1 MQKLCPLVLSV
12 ARGPKALLKTSGAIF
27 PNTDWPRLIN
37 DKFEFYLK
45 LNERFAKRTRITSLF
60 CSPFTF
66 QNFRANSL
74 QSYLLFWWP
83 SCYRGNRYVGVNFQK
98 FDSCI
103 VPEVFLLLNDTS
115 IWRLSTWLKDYCY
128 VHIYI
133 YSTRLWTIFT
143 KFITVPHV
151 LLQRVT
157 GITKWGDYYK
167 VIKKVGFSLP
177 SIFSQLT
184 DSDRSLGYGVF
195 AYRAELIFSPIRM
208 KYSLYSPGPNVLDE
222 VTLGS
227 WSRIKMV
234 FTTRS
239 KLASLLFVLGLTAF
253 LFCISYKAEIRKGN
267 SKSRNNN
274 RRIGKLMSWKWFTA
288 FDARQV
294 NYRLIMPSEFQ

>member
-1 MQKLCPLVLSV
+1 MAKLL
-12 ARGPKALLKTSGAIF
+12 
-27 PNTDWPRLIN
+27 PRESLCW
-37 DKFEFYLK
+37 LK
-45 LNERFAKRTRITSLF
+45 LPEIRLLYRSRGFSFAKRYKYM
-60 CSPFTF
+60 
-66 QNFRANSL
+66 AA
-74 QSYLLFWWP
+74 
-83 SCYRGNRYVGVNFQK
+83 
-98 FDSCI
+98 FDMI
-103 VPEVFLLLNDTS
+103 KRLLLCT
-115 IWRLSTWLKDYCY
+115 
-128 VHIYI
+128 

-208 KYSLYSPGPNVLDE
+208 KYSLFSPGPNVLDE

-253 LFCISYKAEIRKGN
+253 FFCISYKAEIRKGN

-294 NYRLIMPSEFQ
+294 NYRLVMPSEFQ

>member
-115 IWRLSTWLKDYCY
+115 IWRLSTWLKDYCH
-128 VHIYI
+128 VH
-133 YSTRLWTIFT
+133 TLLIFG
-143 KFITVPHV
+143 P
-151 LLQRVT
+151 
-157 GITKWGDYYK
+157 
-167 VIKKVGFSLP
+167 SLP
-177 SIFSQLT
+177 SLLQCHMSYYKEWQ
-184 DSDRSLGYGVF
+184 
-195 AYRAELIFSPIRM
+195 
-208 KYSLYSPGPNVLDE
+208 VLQSE
-222 VTLGS
+222 VIITKLL
-227 WSRIKMV
+227 K
-234 FTTRS
+234 
-239 KLASLLFVLGLTAF
+239 KLASRYLLYSL
-253 LFCISYKAEIRKGN
+253 N
-267 SKSRNNN
+267 
-274 RRIGKLMSWKWFTA
+274 
-288 FDARQV
+288 
-294 NYRLIMPSEFQ
+294 